1 MWSGTGHSSFFPPSN
16 DLEREAFAESV
27 SATVEGVATWVMS
40 AAHLL
45 AMALCSGRSKDHIRV
60 LQFIEQNAL
69 ERAKL
74 HSILERHGLTPK
86 WKQFERKYLEGND
99 G

>member
-1 MWSGTGHSSFFPPSN
+1 
-16 DLEREAFAESV
+16 
-27 SATVEGVATWVMS
+27 MS